1 MINDKTVFIL
11 GAGSNHVYGFP
22 TGSELREYI
31 ITEFLS
37 DLENIWDIYKNPPH
51 PKDHQ
56 YFIFNTHPQI
66 NDKRKNEYLKIAP
79 EFINKFKDSSNPSID
94 LFLSRNTRFEDIGK
108 TAIIIKILRD
118 ERGSKFDEDLDATS
132 RIIDWYKHIFIKMS
146 ETLIETDSFTDF
158 KKNNL
163 TFITFNYDRSIEY
176 FIHKSLY
183 NSFDEIIDHKMEI
196 YTDNEYS
203 PENLMPFKFLHVYGK
218 ISELYWQS
226 GGELDYSPNG
236 EIKID
241 KYSQNI
247 KIIYEERKNEQE
259 IKTIKDEIS
268 SAKKIYFLGF
278 GFAPENLK
286 ILEIPHVLK
295 PGQKIYGT
303 ALNWKKREIEELE
316 KIFIKN
322 EDFYKALHET
332 KSELIIKNTNCLDLL
347 RDYPPT

>member
-31 ITEFLS
+31 ITEFIS

-66 NDKRKNEYLKIAP
+66 NDKRKNEYLKIVP
-79 EFINKFKDSSNPSID
+79 EFINRFKTSSNPSID
-94 LFLSRNTRFEDIGK
+94 LFFLCNTIFEDIGK
-108 TAIIIKILRD
+108 IAIIIKILRD
-118 ERGSKFDEDLDATS
+118 ERGSKFDEDIDPTHRS
-132 RIIDWYKHIFIKMS
+132 IDWYKHIFIKMS
-146 ETLIETDSFTDF
+146 ETLTEPDSYTDF
-158 KKNNL
+158 IKNNL
-163 TFITFNYDRSIEY
+163 TFITFNYDRSIEN
-176 FIHKSLY
+176 FIHERFY
-183 NSFDEIIDHKMEI
+183 NSFDDIIDHKTEI
-196 YTDNEYS
+196 YTDDEYS

-218 ISELYWQS
+218 ISGLPWQS
-226 GGELDYSPNG
+226 GNQLDYNPNG
-236 EIKID
+236 EIEID

-268 SAKKIYFLGF
+268 GAKKIYFLGF

-286 ILEIPHVLK
+286 ILKIPDVLK

-303 ALNWKKREIEELE
+303 ALNWKETEIEELR

-322 EDFYKALHET
+322 EDFNIALRET
-332 KSELIIKNTNCLDLL
+332 KSELIIKNTDCLDLL